1 MSPPTPNRHGTIRPT
16 EAQCQTTIIA
26 AARLAGWRV
35 HAERPAQ
42 MGSGKWSTPIQGD
55 SGFPDLTLSR
65 GGQLVI
71 VELKRAP
78 NKVEPEQ
85 QVWLD
90 QLAKV
95 PGVSAF
101 VVWVPEEK
109 DQFIKA
115 LQRR

>member
-1 MSPPTPNRHGTIRPT
+1 VKPYRAS
-16 EAQCQTTIIA
+16 EAECRKAILE
-26 AARLAGWRV
+26 AARFAGWRIHCPRTAQTGKGV
-35 HAERPAQ
+35 HLTADD
-42 MGSGKWSTPIQGD
+42 GD
-55 SGFPDLTLSR
+55 AGWPDVTLSR

-71 VELKRAP
+71 VELKRKP

-101 VVWVPEEK
+101 VVWVPEEM
-109 DQFIKA
+109 DTFIKA